1 MASQCRRSRKSP
13 VRRSRRALDYSLAML
28 RAPTRCP
35 LNSRKTE
42 RSEPCGTQNHT
53 SCLAA
58 LRAPFALFAVL
69 AAALSLFGGESGSHA
84 EYIGGTE
91 SQVQTNCSGVLN
103 AVDEVFFTFSAKQVQ
118 MRIPYERINLLEYGQ
133 KVNGRYVEAIL
144 ISPLFLMSK
153 KREHYLTVGFEDNE
167 GKQQALI
174 FKVSKNDIRTIL
186 VSLEA
191 KTGQLVRYQDEE
203 ARKGGKD

>member
-1 MASQCRRSRKSP
+1 
-13 VRRSRRALDYSLAML
+13 VRGTLLRADYSLAML
-28 RAPTRCP
+28 RALP
-35 LNSRKTE
+35 
-42 RSEPCGTQNHT
+42 G
-53 SCLAA
+53 
-58 LRAPFALFAVL
+58 LFAVL
-69 AAALSLFGGESGSHA
+69 SLAPFLAGSDGGSHA

-91 SQVQTNCSGVLN
+91 SQVRANCSGVLN
-103 AVDEVFFTFSAKQVQ
+103 AVDDVFFTFSAKQVQ

>member
-1 MASQCRRSRKSP
+1 MRGGILR
-13 VRRSRRALDYSLAML
+13 LDYPLAML
-28 RAPTRCP
+28 RAPIAFC
-35 LNSRKTE
+35 
-42 RSEPCGTQNHT
+42 
-53 SCLAA
+53 
-58 LRAPFALFAVL
+58 
-69 AAALSLFGGESGSHA
+69 AALSIAAVLLGGESGSHA

-91 SQVQTNCSGVLN
+91 SQVRTNSSGVLN

-118 MRIPYERINLLEYGQ
+118 IRIPYERINLLEYGQ
-133 KVNGRYVEAIL
+133 KVNGRYLEAIL

-174 FKVSKNDIRTIL
+174 FKVSKGDIRTIL

-191 KTGQLVRYQDEE
+191 KTGRLVQYQDEE
-203 ARKGGKD
+203 ARKGGKG

>member
-1 MASQCRRSRKSP
+1 M
-13 VRRSRRALDYSLAML
+13 RAGPAARDYPLAML
-28 RAPTRCP
+28 RAPI
-35 LNSRKTE
+35 
-42 RSEPCGTQNHT
+42 
-53 SCLAA
+53 A
-58 LRAPFALFAVL
+58 LCAVL
-69 AAALSLFGGESGSHA
+69 SLGVFLLGGESGSHA

-118 MRIPYERINLLEYGQ
+118 IRIPYERINLLEYGQ
-133 KVNGRYVEAIL
+133 KVNGRYLEAIL

-153 KREHYLTVGFEDNE
+153 KREHYLTVGFEDND

-174 FKVSKNDIRTIL
+174 FKVSKGDIRTIL

-191 KTGQLVRYQDEE
+191 KTGQVVRYQDEE
-203 ARKGGKD
+203 ARKGGKG

>member
-1 MASQCRRSRKSP
+1 M
-13 VRRSRRALDYSLAML
+13 RSRRLALDYSLAML
-28 RAPTRCP
+28 RA
-35 LNSRKTE
+35 LLGS
-42 RSEPCGTQNHT
+42 
-53 SCLAA
+53 
-58 LRAPFALFAVL
+58 FALLSLALVL
-69 AAALSLFGGESGSHA
+69 AGSESGSHA

-91 SQVQTNCSGVLN
+91 SQVRTNCSGVLN